1 MASHFLFRT
10 QFVARSHS
18 TTVTLGLRS
27 HRSRTRRPRESIFRS
42 VPFWGQQQAG
52 NVVDTS
58 RDGATDFSDQWDGL
72 GFGSW
77 HDVFVLGVILLLLG
91 RG

>member
-10 QFVARSHS
+10 QFVAKSHS

-27 HRSRTRRPRESIFRS
+27 HRSRTQRLRESIFHS
-42 VPFWGQQQAG
+42 VTFWGQQQAG
-52 NVVDTS
+52 NVADAS
-58 RDGATDFSDQWDGL
+58 GDGATDFSDGL

-77 HDVFVLGVILLLLG
+77 A
-91 RG
+91 